1 VGEGVGCFP
10 IGLKAGL
17 DEVWHIDIVRRGIV
31 IICKVDPRS
40 PRTHRR
46 ELGYAAQGS
55 FTKNSV

>member
-1 VGEGVGCFP
+1 VGCFP